1 MKERVKGLLQKINFI
16 ETDMELQKQI
26 LFSIPSDQKDEMKKV
41 MDVIASQ
48 KQQINELRQAIKE
61 IDEDEYNRIITL
73 EEATAKFRKL
83 SQDKKF
89 VKVHTLNEDGQ
100 CSVTLND
107 GTKIDCLVAAKDDEG
122 NWTVLTIDAETR
134 EYPGG
139 LIRE

>member
-26 LFSIPSDQKDEMKKV
+26 LFSIPPDQKDEIKKV
-41 MDVIASQ
+41 LDMIASQ

-61 IDEDEYNRIITL
+61 IDEDEYNRIITM

-89 VKVHTLNEDGQ
+89 VKVHTLNEEGQ

-139 LIRE
+139 LIQE

>member
-1 MKERVKGLLQKINFI
+1 MIERVKGLLQKINFI
-16 ETDMELQKQI
+16 EADMELQKQI
-26 LFSIPSDQKDEMKKV
+26 LFSIPSDQKDEIKKV
-41 MDVIASQ
+41 LDMIASQ
-48 KQQINELRQAIKE
+48 KQQINELRQQIKA
-61 IDEDEYNRIITL
+61 IDEDEYNRIIAM

-107 GTKIDCLVAAKDDEG
+107 GTKIDCLVAAKDEEG

-139 LIRE
+139 LIQE